1 MTTVRNIPAINT
13 KVAFVTDPWET
24 LIQLSEGLRAI
35 SALYTGK
42 RSVYP
47 NMVFHQILTGISF
60 AGGTTLK
67 RPLELSGDE
76 VTIKF
81 PPTTNPQGQPT
92 TTLVTLHRLSGET
105 AMIPARDRSR

>member
-1 MTTVRNIPAINT
+1 MTTVRNIPAIN
-13 KVAFVTDPWET
+13 VRDRPVGDVDPAVR
-24 LIQLSEGLRAI
+24 GYVGYFG
-35 SALYTGK
+35 AL
-42 RSVYP
+42 SVYP

-81 PPTTNPQGQPT
+81 PPTTNPQGQQT